1 MVTINGNG
9 LSEAKKGHVKYAKII
24 KGQFSE
30 EYIVTF
36 NANKGML
43 TAICSSSYIDSV
55 AGTINVAVIAE
66 EKDSFLVDLPTYTFT
81 TGSKVWFPKEAVSI
95 EA

>member
-9 LSEAKKGHVKYAKII
+9 LSETKQGRVKYANIS

-36 NANKGML
+36 NAIKGML
-43 TAICSSSYIDSV
+43 TAIFSSSYVDADS
-55 AGTINVAVIAE
+55 GTISVSIIAE
-66 EKDSFLVDLPTYTFT
+66 EKDSFLVDLPTHTFT
-81 TGSKVWFPKEAVSI
+81 TGSKVWFPKNVVLI
-95 EA
+95 R